1 MQFFSLRPGVLA
13 LIWDLFVPLRQH
25 LLWQRRIMVKGLLLK
40 WLVNAMALFVVVN
53 VVAGISVERW
63 QTLLVGALALGLLN
77 AFFRPILLLLT
88 LPINVLTLGL
98 FTLIINGLIFYLAA
112 WMIKG
117 FYVAGFWSAF
127 VAALVFSI
135 VSFLLNLLIRPD

>member
-1 MQFFSLRPGVLA
+1 M
-13 LIWDLFVPLRQH
+13 
-25 LLWQRRIMVKGLLLK
+25 KGLLLK
-40 WLVNAMALFVVVN
+40 WMVNAIALLVVVN

-63 QTLLVGALALGLLN
+63 QTLLAGALALGLLN

-98 FTLIINGLIFYLAA
+98 FTLIINGVIFYLAA
-112 WMIKG
+112 WLIKG
-117 FYVAGFWSAF
+117 FSVAGFWSAL

-135 VSFLLNLLIRPD
+135 VSFLLNLLIHADNRG

>member
-1 MQFFSLRPGVLA
+1 
-13 LIWDLFVPLRQH
+13 
-25 LLWQRRIMVKGLLLK
+25 MVKGLLLK
-40 WLVNAMALFVVVN
+40 WLVNTMALFVVVN

-135 VSFLLNLLIRPD
+135 VSFLLNLLIHADSRG

>member
-1 MQFFSLRPGVLA
+1 V
-13 LIWDLFVPLRQH
+13 
-25 LLWQRRIMVKGLLLK
+25 VKGLLLK
-40 WLVNAMALFVVVN
+40 WLVNSMALFVVVN

-63 QTLLVGALALGLLN
+63 QTLLVGALTLGLLN

-88 LPINVLTLGL
+88 LPINLLTLGL
-98 FTLIINGLIFYLAA
+98 FTLVINGLTFYLAA
-112 WMIKG
+112 WLIKG

-135 VSFLLNLLIRPD
+135 VSFLLNLLVRTE